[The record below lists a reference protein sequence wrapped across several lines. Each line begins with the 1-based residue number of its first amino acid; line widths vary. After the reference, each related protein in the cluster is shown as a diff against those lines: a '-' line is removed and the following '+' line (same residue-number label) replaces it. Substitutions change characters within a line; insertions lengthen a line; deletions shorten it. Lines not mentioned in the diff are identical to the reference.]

1 MDRRCED
8 CPADRR
14 EVEGNGD
21 EDPSRKD
28 WGVEKLDK
36 ADSGVPPKAER
47 GVSRDMSFGDSRAAD
62 LRISIPTKYLN
73 VGSDTSSDVDG
84 TLEIVLE
91 GGRKALMRLIIFRRQ
106 EPLDFSSG

>member
-47 GVSRDMSFGDSRAAD
+47 GVSRDISFGDS
-62 LRISIPTKYLN
+62 TKR
-73 VGSDTSSDVDG
+73 G
-84 TLEIVLE
+84 I
-91 GGRKALMRLIIFRRQ
+91 
-106 EPLDFSSG
+106 